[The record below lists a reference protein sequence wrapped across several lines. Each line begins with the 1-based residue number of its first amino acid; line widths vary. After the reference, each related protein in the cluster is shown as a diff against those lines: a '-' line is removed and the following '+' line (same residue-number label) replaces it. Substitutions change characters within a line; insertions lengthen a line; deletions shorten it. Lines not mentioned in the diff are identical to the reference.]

1 MPPRMRPVS
10 AEKTI
15 SALERLGF
23 SRVRQQGSHVVLR
36 KWLQGRKVS
45 CIVPMH
51 KELAIGTLHSILRQ
65 AEITPEEFMDN
76 L

>member
-15 SALERLGF
+15 SALERSGF

-45 CIVPMH
+45 CIVPIH
-51 KELAIGTLHSILRQ
+51 KELAIGTLRSILRQ